1 MKNKIIDTVLMTALF
16 IFLVLALAY
25 VGPAIDA
32 GYEHEVAKQ
41 ELAKQRQQDRFSKA
55 AEAMCG
61 NGYAVD
67 VEGAVVCKVRKA
79 LKAGRAA
86 L

>member
-1 MKNKIIDTVLMTALF
+1 MKNTAIQVAIF
-16 IFLVLALAY
+16 IGLVITLSCI
-25 VGPAIDA
+25 GPALDNRSE
-32 GYEHEVAKQ
+32 EHQVARE

-55 AEAMCG
+55 ASAMCG

-67 VEGAVVCKVRKA
+67 VEGAVVCRVRKA
-79 LKAGRAA
+79 LKAGRVA

>member
-1 MKNKIIDTVLMTALF
+1 MKNTVIQLAIF
-16 IFLVLALAY
+16 IGLVITMAY
-25 VGPAIDA
+25 IGPKLDDN
-32 GYEHEVAKQ
+32 GPDHEVAKE
-41 ELAKQRQQDRFSKA
+41 ELAKQRQQERFSRA
-55 AEAMCG
+55 ASSMCG

-67 VEGAVVCKVRKA
+67 AEGTVVCRVRKA